1 MNDAV
6 LSHNF
11 CLRKWIFC
19 NFLNCVYD
27 CQYCYFLHVLSVNF
41 IYLCNVVEFWR
52 VRPRGTIQENLLQT
66 VRLWR
71 ITFIRRSVRDSGAHV
86 VDQTV
91 PLTSM
96 VSWLQIT
103 KLQTNLYKVMLQRIL
118 NLNVCLS
125 HKTITLTRFFNFIR
139 KILII
144 WLMRHAWSTFSLLI
158 PPACPTGCKTTCTT
172 TDKGYHVDVKYFQ
185 LGSITIPNDVQS
197 QYMKALTLQEEADR
211 EKLLQDAQ
219 VVRKNTT
226 AMVRLSVVE
235 GKRSLAS
242 TLYSLIVNAVL

>member
-1 MNDAV
+1 
-6 LSHNF
+6 
-11 CLRKWIFC
+11 
-19 NFLNCVYD
+19 
-27 CQYCYFLHVLSVNF
+27 
-41 IYLCNVVEFWR
+41 
-52 VRPRGTIQENLLQT
+52 
-66 VRLWR
+66 
-71 ITFIRRSVRDSGAHV
+71 
-86 VDQTV
+86 
-91 PLTSM
+91 
-96 VSWLQIT
+96 
-103 KLQTNLYKVMLQRIL
+103 
-118 NLNVCLS
+118 
-125 HKTITLTRFFNFIR
+125 
-139 KILII
+139 
-144 WLMRHAWSTFSLLI
+144 MRHAWSTFSLLI